1 MNLRLSDIPAQ
12 PDCLQPQRACSTIAP
27 GDILAFHPGQLGGH
41 LAQSI
46 A

>member
-1 MNLRLSDIPAQ
+1 MTLRLSDIPAQ
-12 PDCLQPQRACSTIAP
+12 PAFLQPQRACSTITP
-27 GDILAFHPGQLGGH
+27 GHILAFHPGQLGGH